1 MSGAIA
7 ELSRAA
13 AGLRDDAE
21 ELARRME
28 SEGVADC
35 VYNPLMYA
43 WDIHE
48 EFIRVSGG
56 GGAKTILMGMNPGP
70 HGMGQMGIPF
80 AATTVVRDLMGI
92 SGIKVGDPVVQHPR
106 RPINGLLHPKE
117 EVSGTRLWGALEER
131 YGSGESIFRNVFVVN
146 HCPLMFFSGP
156 SAANITPDKVKGRA
170 VKHLLDRCDRHLVEV
185 VESLGAERVIGV
197 GRYARSRAERAL
209 SDLSIEIHSCWHP
222 SPASPLANK
231 NGGADWR
238 ANIFAVL
245 P

>member
-1 MSGAIA
+1 MPVE
-7 ELSRAA
+7 ELIESAA
-13 AGLRDDAE
+13 SLRDEADR
-21 ELARRME
+21 LAD
-28 SEGVADC
+28 GIIADGS
-35 VYNPLMYA
+35 VEVIYNPLRYA
-43 WDIHE
+43 WDVHAE
-48 EFIRVSGG
+48 YVRRAGV
-56 GGAKTILMGMNPGP
+56 GGAKTILLGMNPGP

-80 AATTVVRDLMGI
+80 AATTVVRELLGI
-92 SGIKVGDPVVQHPR
+92 SGIEVSDPVIQHPR
-106 RPINGLLHPKE
+106 RPINGLFHPKE

-131 YGSGESIFRNVFVVN
+131 YGSGHSIFRNVFVVN

-156 SAANITPDKVKGRA
+156 SATNITPDKVRGRA
-170 VKHLLDRCDRHLVEV
+170 AKRLLGRCDRHLVEV

-209 SDLSIEIHSCWHP
+209 SELSIEIRSCWHP

-238 ANIFAVL
+238 ANFFSVL

>member
-1 MSGAIA
+1 MPVE
-7 ELSRAA
+7 ELIESAA
-13 AGLRDDAE
+13 SLRDEADG
-21 ELARRME
+21 LADE
-28 SEGVADC
+28 IIADGS
-35 VYNPLMYA
+35 VEVIYNPLRYA
-43 WDIHE
+43 WDVHTE
-48 EFIRVSGG
+48 YVRRAGG
-56 GGAKTILMGMNPGP
+56 EGAKTILLGMNPGP

-222 SPASPLANK
+222 SPASPMANK

>member
-1 MSGAIA
+1 MPVE
-7 ELSRAA
+7 ELIESAA
-13 AGLRDDAE
+13 SLRDEADG
-21 ELARRME
+21 LADE
-28 SEGVADC
+28 IIADGS
-35 VYNPLMYA
+35 VEVIYNPLRYA
-43 WDIHE
+43 WDVHTE
-48 EFIRVSGG
+48 YVRRAGG
-56 GGAKTILMGMNPGP
+56 EGAKTILLGMNPGP

>member
-1 MSGAIA
+1 MPVE
-7 ELSRAA
+7 ELIESAA
-13 AGLRDDAE
+13 SLRDEADGLAAE
-21 ELARRME
+21 II
-28 SEGVADC
+28 ADGS
-35 VYNPLMYA
+35 VEVIYNPLRYA
-43 WDIHE
+43 WDVHTE
-48 EFIRVSGG
+48 YVRRAGG
-56 GGAKTILMGMNPGP
+56 EGPKTILLGMNPGP